1 MKRVVK
7 ASTPYAKPITSE
19 DWILSA
25 RNVME
30 HSEDLISPLWIR
42 STTSITSR
50 APYAQL
56 CSERKTVTTNTT
68 AKSIA
73 ISTIQHNLL
82 NAAMGAKPRFSN
94 NLWKYSGTVRISTG
108 ILNAT

>member
-1 MKRVVK
+1 MKRVAK
-7 ASTPYAKPITSE
+7 ANTPYAKPITSE

-25 RNVME
+25 INVME
-30 HSEDLISPLWIR
+30 HSEDLILPLWIKN
-42 STTSITSR
+42 TTSITSP
-50 APYAQL
+50 ALYAQL
-56 CSERKTVTTNTT
+56 CSERKTVTTNTM

-94 NLWKYSGTVRISTG
+94 SLWKYSGTVKINTG

>member
-1 MKRVVK
+1 MVK

-42 STTSITSR
+42 SITSITSR

-56 CSERKTVTTNTT
+56 CSERKTVTTNTM

-94 NLWKYSGTVRISTG
+94 NLWKYSATVKISTG

>member
-1 MKRVVK
+1 MKRVEK

-19 DWILSA
+19 GWILSA
-25 RNVME
+25 INAME

-42 STTSITSR
+42 STILITSR
-50 APYAQL
+50 ALCVQL
-56 CSERKTVTTNTT
+56 CSERKTVTTNTM

-82 NAAMGAKPRFSN
+82 SAAMGAKPRFSN
-94 NLWKYSGTVRISTG
+94 NLWKYSGTVKINIG

>member
-1 MKRVVK
+1 MKRVAKVN
-7 ASTPYAKPITSE
+7 TPYAKPITSE

-25 RNVME
+25 INVME

-42 STTSITSR
+42 NTTLITSR
-50 APYAQL
+50 ALCAQQCL
-56 CSERKTVTTNTT
+56 EPKTVTTNTM

-82 NAAMGAKPRFSN
+82 NVAMGAKPRFSN
-94 NLWKYSGTVRISTG
+94 NSWKYSAMVKISTG